1 VARSFVH
8 RGARVTASSLG
19 RLRGA
24 RDVPPV
30 QMSPG
35 LRVLFD
41 RGVRRR
47 GLVAHGIGLAA
58 RLGMTSWN
66 VAAPDAGRPAWVA
79 SPGDVRAATW
89 YARRVLDRS
98 RAQRMLGHATWL
110 ALRSR
115 DALRGAP
122 SRRSLDVAARA
133 LGRPLDR
140 PTLVLVSPS
149 FAANRVTCFVF
160 ERREADPAAVI
171 RAMADPRRSDELV
184 AELRFLAR
192 LRHRTWDDPLYD
204 TLPAAPLAVDDAGG
218 DVLVVEGYDP
228 LAAPDG
234 DAASALAWLARFQAV
249 LANDG
254 RSLSAAETDAL
265 LARVAA
271 GWRAAGCSDAL
282 PSMGSALERLARAVG
297 DIEVP
302 RCAVHGDFWRG
313 NIGGV
318 DDRLRVYDWEWSRE
332 DGLPTFDLWTYILA
346 DVRLRGPDGADR
358 EAALTQG
365 LATATAHLRAAGVPA
380 ELATLTIAPT
390 LADLALRGA
399 ERSGR
404 RSDILGD
411 RWLFDAV
418 SRHVVRSAP
427 PAR

>member
-1 VARSFVH
+1 M
-8 RGARVTASSLG
+8 TAASLC
-19 RLRGA
+19 RLRGS
-24 RDVPPV
+24 RDVPPP

-47 GLVAHGIGLAA
+47 GVVAHGIGLAA
-58 RLGMTSWN
+58 RLGMTSWS
-66 VAAPDAGRPAWVA
+66 VAVPDAGRPSWVA

-89 YARRVLDRS
+89 YARRGLDPS

-140 PTLVLVSPS
+140 PTLVLMSPS

-171 RAMADPRRSDELV
+171 RAMANPRRSDELV

-192 LRHRTWDDPLYD
+192 LRHRTRDDPLYD
-204 TLPAAPLAVDDAGG
+204 TLPAAPLAVDDAEG

-234 DAASALAWLARFQAV
+234 AASAASALAWLARFQAV
-249 LANDG
+249 LANNG
-254 RSLSAAETDAL
+254 RSLSEAEKNAL

-271 GWRAAGCSDAL
+271 GWRTVGCSDAL
-282 PSMGSALERLARAVG
+282 QSMGSALERLARAVG

-302 RCAVHGDFWRG
+302 RCAVHGNFWRG

-318 DDRLRVYDWEWSRE
+318 DDRLRVYDWEWFRE

-365 LATATAHLRAAGVPA
+365 IAIATAHLRAAGLPA
-380 ELATLTIAPT
+380 ELAALTIAPT

-404 RSDILGD
+404 KSLILRD
-411 RWLFDAV
+411 RRLFDAV